1 MRSSHAERL
10 RALIAEEILSFRLKP
25 GEKLDEA
32 RLAEKYGTSRTPVRE
47 ALRQL
52 SSDGLIQ
59 IRHNRGA
66 IVAKVGIRELVELL
80 EVMAELEGACG
91 RLAAKSSSVQT
102 LGAIHA
108 AQETCREQ
116 AELRNARGYQGA
128 DDGFHQAIYAAS
140 RNDCLIKLTL
150 GIRNRVAAYRPK
162 IEHASQIG
170 FSVSEHDQIV
180 HAIQESLPEESD
192 RLLQLHTINLGSDLR
207 RIFALMSDDETPKH
221 PPKEAAR
228 AMLMDARLSG
238 EELRTLKP

>member
-10 RALIAEEILSFRLKP
+10 RALIAEDILSFKLKP

-32 RLAEKYGTSRTPVRE
+32 RLADKYGTSRTPVRE

-91 RLAAKSSSVQT
+91 RLAAKSSSAQA

-108 AQETCREQ
+108 ANKSCRKYT
-116 AELRNARGYQGA
+116 ELRDAPGYQHA
-128 DDGFHQAIYAAS
+128 DDAFHEAIYAAS
-140 RNDCLIKLTL
+140 GNKCLIKLTL

-162 IEHASQIG
+162 FQHASQIS

-180 HAIQESLPEESD
+180 HAIQESLPEEAD
-192 RLLQLHTINLGSDLR
+192 RLLQLHTINLGGNLR
-207 RIFALMSDDETPKH
+207 RIFSLMSEGEMPTPS
-221 PPKEAAR
+221 PKEAGGGMPVTDLPSMR
-228 AMLMDARLSG
+228 
-238 EELRTLKP
+238 

>member
-10 RALIAEEILSFRLKP
+10 RELIAEEILTFKLRP
-25 GEKLDEA
+25 GEKLDET
-32 RLAEKYGTSRTPVRE
+32 RLADKYGTSRTPVRE

-91 RLAAKSSSVQT
+91 RLAAKSSSVQS
-102 LGAIHA
+102 LGEIRA
-108 AQETCREQ
+108 AQEACRKY
-116 AELRNARGYQGA
+116 AELRNAPGYQDA
-128 DDGFHQAIYAAS
+128 DDAFHEAIYAAS
-140 RNDCLIKLTL
+140 RNHCLIKLTL

-162 IEHASQIG
+162 FEHSSQIG

-180 HAIQESLPEESD
+180 HAIQENLPEEAD
-192 RLLQLHTINLGSDLR
+192 RLLQLHTINLGGDLR
-207 RIFALMSDDETPKH
+207 RIFSLMSDGETPLH
-221 PPKEAAR
+221 SPK
-228 AMLMDARLSG
+228 DAGGATPVSDLASMR
-238 EELRTLKP
+238 